1 MYFQDMMINLLRYWG
16 DRGCIILEPYDVEK
30 GAGTMS
36 PHTFLRAIGPEPWY
50 TVYVEPSRRP
60 ADGRYGENPN
70 RLYQHHQLQVILKPS
85 PENIQDLYLESLT
98 AIGIDPNIH
107 DIRFVED
114 NWEAP
119 TLGAWGLGWE
129 VWIDGME
136 ITQFTYFQ
144 QVGGINCDP
153 ESGELTY
160 GLERIA
166 MYLQDVD
173 NVFDIKWN
181 EDFTYADIFKQPEY
195 EHSVYSFDN
204 ANVDVL
210 KNLFNIYEEE
220 SKVNIAD
227 NLIYPAYDY
236 ILKCSHTFNVL
247 DARGAIGVSERAHY
261 IQRVRDLARLV
272 ANQYYEKREEMGFPM
287 LNKGAKKHEE

>member
-1 MYFQDMMINLLRYWG
+1 MYFQDMMIKLLKYWG
-16 DRGCIILEPYDVEK
+16 DKGCIILEPYDVEK

-36 PHTFLRAIGPEPWY
+36 PHTFLRTIGPEPWS

-85 PENIQDLYLESLT
+85 PEDIQDLYLDSLEV
-98 AIGIDPNIH
+98 IGIDPKIH

-129 VWIDGME
+129 VWLDGME

-173 NVFDIKWN
+173 NVYDIKWN
-181 EDFTYADIFKQPEY
+181 ENFSYGDIFSQPEY

-204 ANVDVL
+204 ADIDVL
-210 KNLFNIYEEE
+210 KELFNTYEKQAE
-220 SKVNIAD
+220 VNIEER
-227 NLIYPAYDY
+227 LIYPAYDY
-236 ILKCSHTFNVL
+236 VLKCSHTFNVL

-261 IQRVRDLARLV
+261 IQRVRNLARHIAV
-272 ANQYYEKREEMGFPM
+272 QYYDVREQMGFPM
-287 LNKGAKKHEE
+287 LKKEAE